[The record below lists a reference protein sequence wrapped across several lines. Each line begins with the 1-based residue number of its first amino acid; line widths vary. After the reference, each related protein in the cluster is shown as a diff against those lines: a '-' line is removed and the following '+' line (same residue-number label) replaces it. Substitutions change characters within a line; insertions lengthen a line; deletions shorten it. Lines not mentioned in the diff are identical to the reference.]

1 MSRRRTRRSS
11 NDEMRGGAWFEYDKG
26 DEDTFDFKEC
36 HDHKISSRFT
46 TDYRFISGLFKKKGK
61 VDVFEEMEKM
71 HRQKFKKFAKK
82 LTPTG
87 DLDGVYVPLNKDTY
101 NVYEDRNVYHKYY
114 GKGVIEAYKGYT
126 NGGYGYYIRFK
137 DENLKNYVYTFA
149 SKGVQSWIK
158 STVLVE
164 SYPEELIFDIY
175 LKYLSQKKPKS
186 NQTKPLAK
194 ALRKMS
200 LGDKDLKSIKDG
212 EKSEEF
218 KKEYGEMVEAC
229 MSFFSIEGFEQSSA
243 EELIERI
250 ENLQEAELSDKE
262 YIKEWGKTYFGIK
275 DDKFFDDIKHK
286 KKGGLKEYSSEFPET
301 LEEAEEKAKEV
312 AGDNDKIKKELIKI
326 WHKYKPNE
334 DEDEDEEKRGGFIGT
349 LFGALFGLIVFVIML
364 PFAIIGWVFRV
375 VVGIVLFTLTVVGGL
390 IFGLLG
396 MIASVFR
403 GGNRTIKK
411 GRNKTLRNKTRRNK
425 TRRKKTRKRLKY

>member
-1 MSRRRTRRSS
+1 MSRRRMSRSS
-11 NDEMRGGAWFEYDKG
+11 NGEMKGGAWFEYDKG
-26 DEDTFDFKEC
+26 DEDSFDFEEC
-36 HDHKISSRFT
+36 HNHKISSRFS
-46 TDYRFISGLFKKKGK
+46 TDYRFMAKEFKKKGK
-61 VDVFEEMEKM
+61 ADVFEQMYKENST
-71 HRQKFKKFAKK
+71 KFKKFVKK
-82 LTPTG
+82 LRPTG
-87 DLDGVYVPLNKDTY
+87 NIDGVYVPLNQDTY
-101 NVYEDRNVYHKYY
+101 NVYEDRNIYHKYY
-114 GKGVIEAYKGYT
+114 GEGVIEAYKGYT

-137 DENLKNYVYTFA
+137 DNNLKNYVYTFA

-175 LKYLSQKKPKS
+175 LKYLSQKNPKS

-200 LGDKDLKSIKDG
+200 LGDKDLKSLKDG

-250 ENLQEAELSDKE
+250 ENLQEAELSDEE

-286 KKGGLKEYSSEFPET
+286 EKGGLQEYSSEFPET

-334 DEDEDEEKRGGFIGT
+334 DGDEEQKGG
-349 LFGALFGLIVFVIML
+349 
-364 PFAIIGWVFRV
+364 
-375 VVGIVLFTLTVVGGL
+375 
-390 IFGLLG
+390 
-396 MIASVFR
+396 
-403 GGNRTIKK
+403 
-411 GRNKTLRNKTRRNK
+411 
-425 TRRKKTRKRLKY
+425 